1 MTSTKIADARNKTKT
16 TDMMI
21 VKSRT
26 RMTSTKIADARNKT
40 KTTDMMIVK
49 SRTRMT
55 STKIADAK
63 NKTKATNKIN
73 AKRMIMFTVNANNA
87 GILIAY
93 SDVDAGNF
101 DRGGVLVT

>member
-1 MTSTKIADARNKTKT
+1 MTSTKIADAKNKTKM
-16 TDMMI
+16 TDIMI

-40 KTTDMMIVK
+40 KTT
-49 SRTRMT
+49 
-55 STKIADAK
+55 
-63 NKTKATNKIN
+63 NKIN
-73 AKRMIMFTVNANNA
+73 GKRMIMFTVNANNA

>member
-1 MTSTKIADARNKTKT
+1 MIKTTSMMINKTKMTNTMDAVVTNKTKT
-16 TDMMI
+16 TSMM
-21 VKSRT
+21 T
-26 RMTSTKIADARNKT
+26 A
-40 KTTDMMIVK
+40 K